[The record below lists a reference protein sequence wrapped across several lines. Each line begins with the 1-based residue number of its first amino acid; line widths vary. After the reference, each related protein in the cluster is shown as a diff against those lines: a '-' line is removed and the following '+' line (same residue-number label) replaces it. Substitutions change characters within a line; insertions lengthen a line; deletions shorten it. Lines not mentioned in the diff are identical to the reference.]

1 MAPFART
8 IYACIPCR
16 LQAMQSMSCELEAKS
31 LALADA
37 EMRFTELEA
46 LMQRIIG
53 RTSALHNPGF
63 Y

>member
-1 MAPFART
+1 
-8 IYACIPCR
+8 
-16 LQAMQSMSCELEAKS
+16 MSCELEAKS

>member
-1 MAPFART
+1 MHS
-8 IYACIPCR
+8 
-16 LQAMQSMSCELEAKS
+16 LSCELEAKS

-53 RTSALHNPGF
+53 RTSALYDYNC
-63 Y
+63 YC